1 MRGLSVPTIAVL
13 TVAIASV
20 LAAPA
25 AWADPVSEA
34 QAYVVS
40 QTAQHVNVL
49 KTDCSPL
56 SVKNG
61 KNVCFLSNYL
71 GAMLIGNVNKR
82 KEAAVRE
89 EYDTLVT
96 LAGWRVSVAEV
107 GSQFIVPLP
116 CSTSE
121 VKFTCQGFVEQR
133 LTGAEV
139 YWAGYQ
145 QELVE
150 TPKIGE
156 CVADNPTY
164 LARVRRAYASVPVVD
179 KHSTLASLVAGKSAN
194 WRDTLWEDVASYGQ
208 AFASHDQAVID
219 LQGFIAANGKMHVF
233 DPAGLNPDRKFYT
246 CWSAAMLALAHV
258 IQAEH

>member
-1 MRGLSVPTIAVL
+1 M
-13 TVAIASV
+13 VAIASMLAALV
-20 LAAPA
+20 LVAPA
-25 AWADPVSEA
+25 ARADPVSEA
-34 QAYVVS
+34 QAYVILK
-40 QTAQHVNVL
+40 TGQHVNVL

-56 SVKNG
+56 TVKNG

-96 LAGWRVSVAEV
+96 LAGWHVSVAEV

-121 VKFTCQGFVEQR
+121 VNFTCQGFVEQR

-150 TPKIGE
+150 APKIGE

-164 LARVRRAYASVPVVD
+164 LARVRRAYASIQVVD
-179 KHSTLASLVAGKSAN
+179 KNNTLASLVAGKPES
-194 WRDTLWEDVASYGQ
+194 WRDAQSWRDALWDDVASYGQ
-208 AFASHDQAVID
+208 AFASHDRAVID
-219 LQGFIAANGKMHVF
+219 LQGFVAANGRMHVF
-233 DPAGLNPDRKFYT
+233 DPAGLNPDKKFYT
-246 CWSAAMLALAHV
+246 CWSAAMLALAHI